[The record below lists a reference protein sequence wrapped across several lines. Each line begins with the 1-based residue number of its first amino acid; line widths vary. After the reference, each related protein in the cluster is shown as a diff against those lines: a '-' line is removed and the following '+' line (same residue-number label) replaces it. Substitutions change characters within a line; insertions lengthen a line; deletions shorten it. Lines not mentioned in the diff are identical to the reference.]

1 MHEEKQGQATY
12 VTTRFN
18 GELRDITVVAQ
29 GTVSQLALC
38 FHKVGKSFSFK
49 HMQKFRTAA
58 LHCSLFSP
66 FPYLIRCLLVWIS
79 FILKHFLMWPLTIWM
94 EKQCALVMVSVYSA
108 LLKREWGKNYNPCL
122 KCQVYVSLFGTGCLE
137 NNAVKPKHISLSS
150 SVKLLFAI
158 CSILWGLSSL
168 DTMDHP

>member
-1 MHEEKQGQATY
+1 
-12 VTTRFN
+12 
-18 GELRDITVVAQ
+18 
-29 GTVSQLALC
+29 
-38 FHKVGKSFSFK
+38 
-49 HMQKFRTAA
+49 
-58 LHCSLFSP
+58 
-66 FPYLIRCLLVWIS
+66 
-79 FILKHFLMWPLTIWM
+79 MWPLTIWM

-168 DTMDHP
+168 DTMDHPMVLNIYIKSLHVCFHLSCHVFSITQIRIVPDLELGLLWGLQFPVCPGHATKMYDKAVAEVYIIVGF